1 MADNLE
7 PLERLTDMFRR
18 LDGVGKK
25 SAARYAFCVLNFTEE
40 EAAEFARAIIA
51 AKTEIHRCAVCQNIT
66 TDELCSVCA
75 SEARDHGTVC
85 VVEDPRAV
93 LAIEKTRQYGG
104 VYHVL
109 HGTISP
115 MRGITP
121 DKLTIRE
128 LLSRIAPTS
137 GGSGEESASEH
148 SPVQN
153 VTDEGVPA
161 EKTGSPIREV
171 ILATNPTV
179 EGEATAMYIAKLL
192 TPLGV
197 KVTRIAN
204 GVPVGGDLE
213 YADAVT
219 LRRAMEGRYSLL

>member
-1 MADNLE
+1 MASEYIE
-7 PLERLTDMFRR
+7 PIERLADMFRR

-25 SAARYAFCVLNFTEE
+25 TALRYAFCVLNFTEE
-40 EAAEFARAIIA
+40 DAREFADALIA
-51 AKTEIHRCAVCQNIT
+51 CKTEVRLCTECQNIST
-66 TDELCSVCA
+66 EDICPICS
-75 SEARDHGTVC
+75 SRNRDHSIVC

-93 LAIEKTRQYGG
+93 YAIENTRQFGG

-109 HGTISP
+109 HGTLSP
-115 MRGITP
+115 MRGVTP
-121 DKLTIRE
+121 DKLKIKE
-128 LLSRIAPTS
+128 LLARISSSLNPGQT
-137 GGSGEESASEH
+137 EITEL
-148 SPVQN
+148 
-153 VTDEGVPA
+153 
-161 EKTGSPIREV
+161 

-213 YADAVT
+213 YADEVT
-219 LRRAMEGRYSLL
+219 LRRAMEGRYTIG

>member
-7 PLERLTDMFRR
+7 PLERLTDMFRK

-25 SAARYAFCVLNFTEE
+25 SAARYAFCVLNFTDE
-40 EAAEFARAIIA
+40 EAAEFARAILA
-51 AKTEIHRCAVCQNIT
+51 AKSEIHRCALCQNIT
-66 TDELCSVCA
+66 TEEFCSVCA
-75 SEARDHGTVC
+75 DENRDHRTVC
-85 VVEDPRAV
+85 VVEDPRAL

-121 DKLTIRE
+121 DKLTVRE
-128 LLSRIAPTS
+128 LLARISPGKTENP
-137 GGSGEESASEH
+137 GENGEEDGTEAGA
-148 SPVQN
+148 
-153 VTDEGVPA
+153 GV
-161 EKTGSPIREV
+161 SEV

-192 TPLGV
+192 SPLGV

-219 LRRAMEGRYSLL
+219 LRRAMEGRYAIL

>member
-1 MADNLE
+1 MASEYIE
-7 PLERLTDMFRR
+7 PIERLADMFRK

-25 SAARYAFCVLNFTEE
+25 SALRYAFCVLNFTED
-40 EAAEFARAIIA
+40 EAREFAEALIA
-51 AKTEIHRCAVCQNIT
+51 CKTDVKLCSQCQNIT
-66 TDELCSVCA
+66 TEEICPICA
-75 SEARDHGTVC
+75 SLSRDHSTVC

-93 LAIEKTRQYGG
+93 YAIEKTRQYGG

-109 HGTISP
+109 HGTLSP

-121 DKLTIRE
+121 DKLKIKE
-128 LLSRIAPTS
+128 LLTRISKST
-137 GGSGEESASEH
+137 EEGQTEI
-148 SPVQN
+148 
-153 VTDEGVPA
+153 TEL
-161 EKTGSPIREV
+161 

-179 EGEATAMYIAKLL
+179 EGEATAMYIARLL

-213 YADAVT
+213 YADEVT
-219 LRRAMEGRYSLL
+219 LRRAMEGRYTIN

>member
-1 MADNLE
+1 MAETIE
-7 PLERLTDMFRR
+7 PLERLTDMFRK

-25 SAARYAFCVLNFTEE
+25 SAARYAFCVLNFTED
-40 EAAEFARAIIA
+40 EARDFAAAILA
-51 AKTEIHRCAVCQNIT
+51 AKTEIHKCSVCCNIT
-66 TDELCSVCA
+66 TGEKCKVCE
-75 SEARDHGTVC
+75 SDARDHSTVC

-93 LAIEKTRQYGG
+93 IAIEKTRQYGG

-121 DKLTIRE
+121 DKLTIRDLLARLNDGTVRE
-128 LLSRIAPTS
+128 L
-137 GGSGEESASEH
+137 
-148 SPVQN
+148 
-153 VTDEGVPA
+153 
-161 EKTGSPIREV
+161 

-179 EGEATAMYIAKLL
+179 EGEATAMYIARLAS
-192 TPLGV
+192 PLGV

-213 YADAVT
+213 YADEVT
-219 LRRAMEGRYSLL
+219 LRRAMEGRYTIN

>member
-1 MADNLE
+1 MAENIE
-7 PLERLTDMFRR
+7 PLERLTDMFRK

-25 SAARYAFCVLNFTEE
+25 SAARYAFCVLNFSTEE
-40 EAAEFARAIIA
+40 AVEFAEAILA
-51 AKTEIHRCAVCQNIT
+51 AKTDIRKCSVCCNIT
-66 TDELCSVCA
+66 THEICDVCS
-75 SEARDHGTVC
+75 SDSRDHSTVC

-93 LAIEKTRQYGG
+93 MAIEKTRQYNG

-115 MRGITP
+115 MRGVTP
-121 DKLTIRE
+121 DKLTIHE
-128 LLSRIAPTS
+128 LLNRIS
-137 GGSGEESASEH
+137 SDEE
-148 SPVQN
+148 
-153 VTDEGVPA
+153 
-161 EKTGSPIREV
+161 PIEEL

-179 EGEATAMYIAKLL
+179 EGEATAMYIAKLV

-213 YADAVT
+213 YADEVT
-219 LRRAMEGRYSLL
+219 LRRAMEGRYTLL

>member
-1 MADNLE
+1 MDDNLE

-25 SAARYAFCVLNFTEE
+25 SAARYAFCVLNFTDE

-51 AKTEIHRCAVCQNIT
+51 AKTEIRRCAVCQNIT
-66 TDELCSVCA
+66 TGEVCSVCA

-109 HGTISP
+109 HGTISL

-128 LLSRIAPTS
+128 LLSRLTPSAGSSDTAENNEPEGNAP
-137 GGSGEESASEH
+137 GI
-148 SPVQN
+148 
-153 VTDEGVPA
+153 
-161 EKTGSPIREV
+161 KEV

-192 TPLGV
+192 SPLGV

-219 LRRAMEGRYSLL
+219 LRRAMEGRYSIL

>member
-7 PLERLTDMFRR
+7 PLEKLTDMFRK

-25 SAARYAFCVLNFTEE
+25 SAARYAFCVLNFSDE
-40 EAAEFARAIIA
+40 EAAEFARAILA
-51 AKTEIHRCAVCQNIT
+51 AKREIRRCAVCQNIT
-66 TDELCSVCA
+66 TDEVCSVCA
-75 SEARDHGTVC
+75 SDTRDHGTVC

-93 LAIEKTRQYGG
+93 LAIEQTRQYGG

-115 MRGITP
+115 MRGVTP
-121 DKLTIRE
+121 DKLTIKE
-128 LLSRIAPTS
+128 LLSRL
-137 GGSGEESASEH
+137 
-148 SPVQN
+148 SPVN
-153 VTDEGVPA
+153 ADGDADEA
-161 EKTGSPIREV
+161 DSSSPVKEV

-192 TPLGV
+192 TPLGI
-197 KVTRIAN
+197 KITRIAN

-219 LRRAMEGRYSLL
+219 LRRAMEGRYSIL